1 MSLELIMSLTAIFI
15 AFLSFGFCLI
25 CYKKQVGQRALLEFA
40 EKQIEDL
47 QDTLVKNKEVFE
59 TNSQR
64 VAEQSR
70 RIAWLE
76 TRVRQPKPASEE
88 ILDETTAVESAKPNI
103 TERRHRVITLA
114 SRGQN
119 AETIAATLGMPPGEV
134 ELIIN
139 LNQVALNK

>member
-1 MSLELIMSLTAIFI
+1 MNLELTISLAAIFI

-25 CYKKQVGQRALLEFA
+25 CYKKQVSQRGLLEFA
-40 EKQIEDL
+40 GKQIEDL
-47 QDTLVKNKEVFE
+47 QDTLAKNKEAFE

-64 VAEQSR
+64 VTEQSR

-76 TRVRQPKPASEE
+76 TRVRQPKAADEE
-88 ILDETTAVESAKPNI
+88 VLDETTAVESPKLNI
-103 TERRHRVITLA
+103 TERRHRVIALA

-119 AETIAATLGMPPGEV
+119 AETIAAGLGMPSGEV

-139 LNQVALNK
+139 LNQAALNK